1 MDNKICF
8 SQADILVPVSDLTKW
23 AVIACDQYTS
33 EPEYWYRVKKEI
45 STYPSSFNCILPE
58 AFLSSDNSAKIKQAN
73 EKMRDYLNVNL
84 FKQYKNS
91 FVYVKRIQ
99 SDGRLRRGLIGK
111 IDLQSYDFSK
121 KNSAAVRATEET
133 VLSRIPPRVEIRK
146 DSPLEI
152 PHIMLLFN
160 DPENELFSTLE
171 ENNAN
176 YKKIYDFK
184 LMQNAGS
191 ISGFKIDRN
200 GEKSVL
206 EILEKISELN
216 NGLLFVVGDGNHS
229 LATAKK
235 CYEQNPGAL
244 NRYALVEI
252 VNIHDPALDF
262 EPIFRVL
269 FNIDPENFIE
279 EFSNFCENSGGEN
292 EKEFTF
298 IFGDKEI
305 KKKLKIREKLAV
317 AALQP
322 FIDDYLKNHE
332 KANVDYIHDESSVK
346 TLSKKENT
354 LGILFDGMN
363 KTDLFAAVLSDGSLP
378 RKTFSMG
385 HSDDKRFYL
394 EARKIK

>member
-1 MDNKICF
+1 MENKICF
-8 SQADILVPVSDLTKW
+8 SQADILIPVSDLTKW

-33 EPEYWYRVKKEI
+33 EPEYWYKVRKEI
-45 STYPSSFNCILPE
+45 SSYPSSFNCILPE
-58 AFLSSDNSAKIKQAN
+58 AFLSSDNSAKIKKAN

-84 FKQYKNS
+84 FKQYRNS

-99 SDGRLRRGLIGK
+99 SDGRLRKGIIGK
-111 IDLQSYDFSK
+111 IDLKSYDFSK
-121 KNSAAVRATEET
+121 KNNAAVRATEET
-133 VLSRIPPRVEIRK
+133 VLSRIPPRMEIRK
-146 DSPLEI
+146 DSPLEM

-160 DPENELFSTLE
+160 DPENKLFSYTE
-171 ENNAN
+171 ENSAN

-191 ISGFKIDRN
+191 ISGYKIDRD
-200 GEKSVL
+200 GEKAVI
-206 EILEKISELN
+206 EILEKISDLN

-235 CYEQNPGAL
+235 CYEQNPGPL

-269 FNIDPENFIE
+269 FNIDPNKFIE
-279 EFSNFCENSGGEN
+279 EFIEFCNASGGEN

-298 IFGDKEI
+298 VFGKNEI
-305 KKKLKIREKLAV
+305 KKRLKIRENLAV
-317 AALQP
+317 AAIQP
-322 FIDDYLKNHE
+322 FIDDYLSRHKE
-332 KANVDYIHDESSVK
+332 ASVDYIHNETSVK
-346 TLSKKENT
+346 TLSAKENT
-354 LGILFDGMN
+354 LGILFDGMD
-363 KTDLFAAVLSDGSLP
+363 KKELFDAVLKDGSLP

-385 HSDDKRFYL
+385 HADDKRFYL